1 MNEVEEAHGIIG
13 ISVSHKPIP
22 VANLFMGLLQ
32 KHWVVDKKVD
42 DIHKMLLLINPH
54 EHTT

>member
-13 ISVSHKPIP
+13 ISVSHTPIP

-42 DIHKMLLLINPH
+42 DIHKMLLFCPH
-54 EHTT
+54 TY